1 MPEGHV
7 IHRLAD
13 EIEARFARRVVAV
26 SSPQGR
32 FEASAAR
39 LDGRK
44 LLGAEA
50 VGKHLFIRFG
60 GAQWVHVH
68 LGLYGRFT
76 FGEAPVPEV
85 VGQVRLR
92 LVSRTSWADLR
103 GAARCA
109 LIDVDE
115 RAAIEA
121 RLGDDPLIPES
132 TGERAWA
139 RVSRSR
145 APLATLLMD
154 QAIVAGIG
162 NIYRAEVLFR
172 AGLEPMRVG
181 RSISRAQWDVLW
193 ADLVDLMRQ
202 GYEKGRIDT
211 VDAAHEPEAMG
222 RPPRVDDH
230 GGEVYVYR
238 RTGQPC
244 HVCETPIRA
253 VEHAGRNLFWCP
265 TCQAP

>member
-13 EIEARFARRVVAV
+13 EIEARFNRRVVAV

-32 FEASAAR
+32 FEASAAL
-39 LDGRK
+39 LDGHR

-60 GAQWVHVH
+60 GARWVHVH
-68 LGLYGRFT
+68 LGIYGRLT
-76 FGEAPVPEV
+76 FGDAPVPEV

-92 LVSRTSWADLR
+92 IVSRTSWADLR
-103 GAARCA
+103 GATRCA
-109 LIDVDE
+109 LIDADDK
-115 RAAIEA
+115 AGIEA
-121 RLGDDPLIPES
+121 RLGDDPLNPGA

-139 RVSRSR
+139 RISRSR

-154 QAIVAGIG
+154 QSVIAGIG

-172 AGLEPMRVG
+172 ARLDPMREG
-181 RSISRAQWDVLW
+181 RTLSRAQWEMLW
-193 ADLVDLMRQ
+193 ADLVELMRV
-202 GYEKGRIDT
+202 GYDNGRIDT

-222 RPPRVDDH
+222 RAPRVDDH

-244 HVCETPIRA
+244 HVCGSPVRA
-253 VEHAGRNLFWCP
+253 LEHAGRNLFWCP